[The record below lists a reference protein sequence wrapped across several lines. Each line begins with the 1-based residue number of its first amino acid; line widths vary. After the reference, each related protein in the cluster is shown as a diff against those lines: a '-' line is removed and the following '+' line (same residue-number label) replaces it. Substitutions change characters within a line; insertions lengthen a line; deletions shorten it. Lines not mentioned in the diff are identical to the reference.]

1 MSDNNLINGVDFT
14 VDRYALYRRRAAPYD
29 YVIEAEVWPGSR
41 DKAKREALDR
51 GLIRMFGSQ
60 DQATLEAIRT
70 RLMAA
75 QS

>member
-14 VDRYALYRRRAAPYD
+14 TGRYALYRRRAAPYD
-29 YVIEAEVWPGSR
+29 YVIEAEEWPGSR
-41 DKAKREALDR
+41 DLAKRQALGR

-60 DQATLEAIRT
+60 DLPTLEAIRD
-70 RLMAA
+70 RLIAA